1 MDEAERIARSRFAV
15 LTLVRFSA
23 IAIAFVGA
31 ANVGGRLL
39 PEFSPILG
47 QILFVVAA
55 VDFFLAPAL
64 LKKMWRTQP

>member
-1 MDEAERIARSRFAV
+1 MDEAERIARGRFAV

-64 LKKMWRTQP
+64 LKKMWRTSP

>member
-1 MDEAERIARSRFAV
+1 VDEAERIARSRFAV

-39 PEFSPILG
+39 PEFSPMLG

-64 LKKMWRTQP
+64 LKKMWRTRP